1 MFDPTFYHAK
11 LQSTWF
17 HGNPCTTA
25 SKWSDYEHVLPKA
38 VSIINNT
45 FQSFPLNAS
54 LIYCFYLNY
63 RSCTEGLPVITRP
76 QIKNNLKSHQFLVAS
91 YTNKI

>member
-38 VSIINNT
+38 V
-45 FQSFPLNAS
+45 FQL
-54 LIYCFYLNY
+54 
-63 RSCTEGLPVITRP
+63 
-76 QIKNNLKSHQFLVAS
+76 
-91 YTNKI
+91 